1 MGVRVMAISLL
12 QVSAHVIAEKGT
24 ILSDSALILQ
34 VYLASASATAT
45 ATATVAPTMGLLP
58 LGFWDIFV
66 SFAYFTSTNRYYI
79 VFIVRHIP
87 MVYW

>member
-1 MGVRVMAISLL
+1 MGVRVMAISRL

-34 VYLASASATAT
+34 DYLASASATAT

-58 LGFWDIFV
+58 N
-66 SFAYFTSTNRYYI
+66 Y
-79 VFIVRHIP
+79 
-87 MVYW
+87 VYT

>member
-34 VYLASASATAT
+34 DYLASASATAT

-58 LGFWDIFV
+58 KEFLAFSLHLAALIG
-66 SFAYFTSTNRYYI
+66 SYLLL
-79 VFIVRHIP
+79 
-87 MVYW
+87 